1 MLPSGKG
8 YALDISSLMRICSG
22 HILFEEDMLSQEG
35 DMLPSGKGYALDIS
49 SLMRICSGIS
59 SLKRICSVKRGYA
72 PQWQRIC
79 TGHILFDED
88 MLRTVRG
95 DKGYAL
101 YSGHI
106 LFEEDMLSQEGIC
119 SAVAK
124 DMHWT
129 YPL

>member
-1 MLPSGKG
+1 
-8 YALDISSLMRICSG
+8 
-22 HILFEEDMLSQEG
+22 
-35 DMLPSGKGYALDIS
+35 
-49 SLMRICSGIS
+49 
-59 SLKRICSVKRGYA
+59 LKRICSVKRGYA

-88 MLRTVRG
+88 MLRT
-95 DKGYAL
+95 Y
-101 YSGHI
+101 I

-119 SAVAK
+119 SPVAK